1 MSLNSWVSTKAAKAM
16 VERKRPVD
24 GSARIG
30 AMLMQLRK
38 SRRMTRRQLA
48 QAVGITQRMVSYYE
62 RGRIRMSIERLQQFA
77 TALDCQVSDLV
88 IHPPA
93 EP

>member
-1 MSLNSWVSTKAAKAM
+1 M

-30 AMLMQLRK
+30 ARLMELRK

-48 QAVGITQRMVSYYE
+48 DAVGITQRMVSYYE
-62 RGRIRMSIERLQQFA
+62 RGRIRLSIERLQQIA
-77 TALDCQVSDLV
+77 VALHCQMSDL
-88 IHPPA
+88 IPP
-93 EP
+93 PPGVP

>member
-1 MSLNSWVSTKAAKAM
+1 MSTKAAKAM

-24 GSARIG
+24 GSAKIG
-30 AMLMQLRK
+30 ARLMELRK

-62 RGRIRMSIERLQQFA
+62 RGRIRLSIERLHQIA
-77 TALDCQVSDLV
+77 TALHCQISDL
-88 IHPPA
+88 INHSPPGVS
-93 EP
+93 